1 MSHETDEMGISR
13 QNLWGKITNKVK
25 FTPDEQQYLV
35 ERLDIRTMKEFRDIF
50 FSNEVEKKRTL
61 EAVMF
66 VKVSEFAEIMGI
78 STVSVYRLIE
88 SDSIPYYRVG
98 KSIRLNIDDFRKG
111 KEKGYEELQIEG

>member
-1 MSHETDEMGISR
+1 
-13 QNLWGKITNKVK
+13 
-25 FTPDEQQYLV
+25 
-35 ERLDIRTMKEFRDIF
+35 
-50 FSNEVEKKRTL
+50 
-61 EAVMF
+61 MF

-111 KEKGYEELQIEG
+111 KEKGYEELQIKG

>member
-1 MSHETDEMGISR
+1 
-13 QNLWGKITNKVK
+13 
-25 FTPDEQQYLV
+25 
-35 ERLDIRTMKEFRDIF
+35 
-50 FSNEVEKKRTL
+50 
-61 EAVMF
+61 MF

-111 KEKGYEELQIEG
+111 KESGYEELQIED

>member
-1 MSHETDEMGISR
+1 
-13 QNLWGKITNKVK
+13 
-25 FTPDEQQYLV
+25 
-35 ERLDIRTMKEFRDIF
+35 
-50 FSNEVEKKRTL
+50 
-61 EAVMF
+61 MF

-111 KEKGYEELQIEG
+111 KESGYEELQIEG